1 MLNHLFQKLHL
12 FFVMTIM
19 VIVTGVIGLSFSNH
33 VNASEAAEVTFL
45 QRMTALIVNQLEEEG
60 ANAKEVLSAYEKD
73 MSVSSKLTDAY
84 GELLYESRTGLEDI
98 EGQLNNVGMQ
108 IVTYS
113 AEEEGNQA
121 KLPAVEGMV
130 EMKGNHY
137 ERYLINLA
145 HFTSEDDTNNS
156 LTLVYEQTPI
166 FQMFLEQLPMYL
178 AIWIVTLLCVS
189 LVSRFLL
196 KKALEP
202 TERVMQSQKEF
213 VASASHEL
221 KAPLAVIV
229 ANVENMQHEA
239 QNEGL
244 QGNLKV
250 IDSECMRMSRL
261 IKDMLLLASSD
272 AEKWT
277 IHTSEVNVDTLLISL
292 YEAYEPRCMK
302 KKIKLTL
309 DLGEELF
316 PVIMTDKERLFQ
328 LLSIYL
334 DNALHYSPEG
344 KEIQIRVDMSSKEL
358 TFWIVDHGI
367 GVEEKA
373 KPFIFDRFYCAD
385 QSHTDKSHFGL
396 GLSIA
401 KELARMLQGKI
412 GMEDTPG
419 GGASFFFTLDLNDRK
434 GMDDSM
440 KGVLS

>member
-19 VIVTGVIGLSFSNH
+19 VIVRGVIGLSFSNH

-292 YEAYEPRCMK
+292 YEAYELRCMK
-302 KKIKLTL
+302 KKIKLVL
-309 DLGEELF
+309 DLGENLF
-316 PVIMTDKERLFQ
+316 PTITTDQERLFQ

-344 KEIQIRVDMSSKEL
+344 KEIQIRVDVSLKEL

-367 GVEEKA
+367 GVEEKD

-401 KELARMLQGKI
+401 KELARILYGKI

-419 GGASFFFTLDLNDRK
+419 GGASFFFTLSLK
-434 GMDDSM
+434 
-440 KGVLS
+440 

>member
-344 KEIQIRVDMSSKEL
+344 KEIKIRVDMSSKEL

-419 GGASFFFTLDLNDRK
+419 GGASFFFTLDLK
-434 GMDDSM
+434 
-440 KGVLS
+440 

>member
-45 QRMTALIVNQLEEEG
+45 QGMTALIVNQLEEEG

-73 MSVSSKLTDAY
+73 MSITSKLTDAY

-419 GGASFFFTLDLNDRK
+419 GGASFFFTLDLK
-434 GMDDSM
+434 
-440 KGVLS
+440 

>member
-33 VNASEAAEVTFL
+33 VNVSEAAEVTFL

-202 TERVMQSQKEF
+202 TERVIQSQKEF

-302 KKIKLTL
+302 KIKLTL

-367 GVEEKA
+367 GVEEKD

-419 GGASFFFTLDLNDRK
+419 GGASFFFTLDLR
-434 GMDDSM
+434 
-440 KGVLS
+440 

>member
-130 EMKGNHY
+130 EMKGNYY

-412 GMEDTPG
+412 GMEDTPW
-419 GGASFFFTLDLNDRK
+419 GGASFFFTLDLK
-434 GMDDSM
+434 
-440 KGVLS
+440 

>member
-33 VNASEAAEVTFL
+33 VNASKAAEVTFL

-98 EGQLNNVGMQ
+98 EGQLNNMGMQ

-121 KLPAVEGMV
+121 KLPAAEGMV
-130 EMKGNHY
+130 EMKGKHY

-277 IHTSEVNVDTLLISL
+277 PHTSEVNVDTLLISL
-292 YEAYEPRCMK
+292 YEAYELRCMK
-302 KKIKLTL
+302 KKIKLVL
-309 DLGEELF
+309 DLGENLF
-316 PVIMTDKERLFQ
+316 PTITTDQERLFQ

-344 KEIQIRVDMSSKEL
+344 KEIQIRVDVSLKEL

-367 GVEEKA
+367 GVEEKD

-401 KELARMLQGKI
+401 KELAQMLHGKL
-412 GMEDTPG
+412 GMEDTTG
-419 GGASFFFTLDLNDRK
+419 GGASFFFTLSLK
-434 GMDDSM
+434 
-440 KGVLS
+440 

>member
-12 FFVMTIM
+12 FFVVTIM
-19 VIVTGVIGLSFSNH
+19 LIVTCVIGLSFSNH

-130 EMKGNHY
+130 EMKGNQY

-221 KAPLAVIV
+221 KAP
-229 ANVENMQHEA
+229 
-239 QNEGL
+239 
-244 QGNLKV
+244 
-250 IDSECMRMSRL
+250 
-261 IKDMLLLASSD
+261 
-272 AEKWT
+272 
-277 IHTSEVNVDTLLISL
+277 
-292 YEAYEPRCMK
+292 
-302 KKIKLTL
+302 
-309 DLGEELF
+309 
-316 PVIMTDKERLFQ
+316 
-328 LLSIYL
+328 
-334 DNALHYSPEG
+334 
-344 KEIQIRVDMSSKEL
+344 
-358 TFWIVDHGI
+358 
-367 GVEEKA
+367 
-373 KPFIFDRFYCAD
+373 
-385 QSHTDKSHFGL
+385 
-396 GLSIA
+396 
-401 KELARMLQGKI
+401 
-412 GMEDTPG
+412 
-419 GGASFFFTLDLNDRK
+419 
-434 GMDDSM
+434 
-440 KGVLS
+440 

>member
-239 QNEGL
+239 KNEGL

-419 GGASFFFTLDLNDRK
+419 GGASFFFTLDLK
-434 GMDDSM
+434 
-440 KGVLS
+440 

>member
-196 KKALEP
+196 KKAVEP

-358 TFWIVDHGI
+358 TFWIADHGI
-367 GVEEKA
+367 GVEEKD

-419 GGASFFFTLDLNDRK
+419 GGASFFFTLDLK
-434 GMDDSM
+434 
-440 KGVLS
+440 

>member
-358 TFWIVDHGI
+358 TFWIADHGI
-367 GVEEKA
+367 GVEEKD

-412 GMEDTPG
+412 GMEDTPW
-419 GGASFFFTLDLNDRK
+419 GGASFFFTLDLK
-434 GMDDSM
+434 
-440 KGVLS
+440 

>member
-328 LLSIYL
+328 LLSIYVFKRTDVL
-334 DNALHYSPEG
+334 DCRSWNWRG
-344 KEIQIRVDMSSKEL
+344 
-358 TFWIVDHGI
+358 
-367 GVEEKA
+367 
-373 KPFIFDRFYCAD
+373 
-385 QSHTDKSHFGL
+385 
-396 GLSIA
+396 
-401 KELARMLQGKI
+401 
-412 GMEDTPG
+412 
-419 GGASFFFTLDLNDRK
+419 RK
-434 GMDDSM
+434 GQTIY
-440 KGVLS
+440 L

>member
-412 GMEDTPG
+412 GMEDTLW
-419 GGASFFFTLDLNDRK
+419 GGASFFFTLDLK
-434 GMDDSM
+434 
-440 KGVLS
+440 

>member
-244 QGNLKV
+244 QGTLKV

-419 GGASFFFTLDLNDRK
+419 GGASFFFTLDLK
-434 GMDDSM
+434 
-440 KGVLS
+440 

>member
-302 KKIKLTL
+302 KKIKLVL
-309 DLGEELF
+309 DLGENLF
-316 PVIMTDKERLFQ
+316 PTITTDQERLFQ

-419 GGASFFFTLDLNDRK
+419 GGASFFFTLDLK
-434 GMDDSM
+434 
-440 KGVLS
+440 

>member
-178 AIWIVTLLCVS
+178 AIWIVALLCVS

-344 KEIQIRVDMSSKEL
+344 KEIQIRVDVSLKEL

-419 GGASFFFTLDLNDRK
+419 GGASFFFTLDLK
-434 GMDDSM
+434 
-440 KGVLS
+440 

>member
-45 QRMTALIVNQLEEEG
+45 LRMTALIVNQLEEEG

-419 GGASFFFTLDLNDRK
+419 GGASFFFTLDLK
-434 GMDDSM
+434 
-440 KGVLS
+440 

>member
-401 KELARMLQGKI
+401 KELVRMLQGKI

-419 GGASFFFTLDLNDRK
+419 GGASFFFTLDLK
-434 GMDDSM
+434 
-440 KGVLS
+440 

>member
-1 MLNHLFQKLHL
+1 MLKQLFRKLYL
-12 FFVMTIM
+12 VFVVTIM
-19 VIVTGVIGLSFSNH
+19 AIVTGVIGFSFSNH
-33 VNASEAAEVTFL
+33 VKASEAAQVTLL
-45 QRMTALIVNQLEEEG
+45 QRMTSLIVSQLEEEG
-60 ANAKEVLSAYEKD
+60 ADPEEVLSAYEKD
-73 MSVSSKLTDAY
+73 MSITSKLTDAY
-84 GELLYESRTGLEDI
+84 GELLYESGTGLEDI
-98 EGQLNNVGMQ
+98 EGQLNNVEMQ
-108 IVTYS
+108 IITYS
-113 AEEEGNQA
+113 KEGEDGQAELPASEGVAEVEGN
-121 KLPAVEGMV
+121 
-130 EMKGNHY
+130 HH
-137 ERYLINLA
+137 ERYLLNLT
-145 HFTSEDDTNNS
+145 HFTSGDDKKHS

-178 AIWIVTLLCVS
+178 AVWILTLLCVS

-196 KKALEP
+196 KKAFEP
-202 TERVMQSQKEF
+202 TERMMQSQKEF
-213 VASASHEL
+213 IASASHEL

-292 YEAYEPRCMK
+292 YEAYELRC
-302 KKIKLTL
+302 
-309 DLGEELF
+309 LGENLF
-316 PVIMTDKERLFQ
+316 PTITTDQERLFQ

-344 KEIQIRVDMSSKEL
+344 KEIQIRVDVSLKEL

-367 GVEEKA
+367 GVEEKD

-401 KELARMLQGKI
+401 KELARILYGKI

-419 GGASFFFTLDLNDRK
+419 GGASFFFTLSLK
-434 GMDDSM
+434 
-440 KGVLS
+440 

>member
-1 MLNHLFQKLHL
+1 
-12 FFVMTIM
+12 
-19 VIVTGVIGLSFSNH
+19 
-33 VNASEAAEVTFL
+33 
-45 QRMTALIVNQLEEEG
+45 MTALIVNQLEEEG

-419 GGASFFFTLDLNDRK
+419 GGASFFFTLDLK
-434 GMDDSM
+434 
-440 KGVLS
+440 

>member
-60 ANAKEVLSAYEKD
+60 ANAQEVLSAYEKD

-272 AEKWT
+272 AEKWA

-316 PVIMTDKERLFQ
+316 PVIMADKERLFQ

-358 TFWIVDHGI
+358 TFWIADHGI
-367 GVEEKA
+367 GVEEKD

-419 GGASFFFTLDLNDRK
+419 GGASFFFTLALK
-434 GMDDSM
+434 
-440 KGVLS
+440 

>member
-178 AIWIVTLLCVS
+178 AIWIVALLCVS

-344 KEIQIRVDMSSKEL
+344 KEIQIRVDMCSKEL

-419 GGASFFFTLDLNDRK
+419 GGASFFFTLDLK
-434 GMDDSM
+434 
-440 KGVLS
+440 

>member
-419 GGASFFFTLDLNDRK
+419 GGASFFFTLSLK
-434 GMDDSM
+434 
-440 KGVLS
+440 

>member
-412 GMEDTPG
+412 GMEDTPC
-419 GGASFFFTLDLNDRK
+419 GGASFFFTLDLK
-434 GMDDSM
+434 
-440 KGVLS
+440 

>member
-277 IHTSEVNVDTLLISL
+277 IHTSEVSVDTLLISL

-419 GGASFFFTLDLNDRK
+419 GGASFFFTLDLK
-434 GMDDSM
+434 
-440 KGVLS
+440 

>member
-250 IDSECMRMSRL
+250 IDSEYMRMSRL

-292 YEAYEPRCMK
+292 YEAYEPRCM
-302 KKIKLTL
+302 KIKLTL

-419 GGASFFFTLDLNDRK
+419 GGASFFFTLDLK
-434 GMDDSM
+434 
-440 KGVLS
+440 

>member
-344 KEIQIRVDMSSKEL
+344 KEIQIRVDMSSIEL

-419 GGASFFFTLDLNDRK
+419 GGASFFFTLDLK
-434 GMDDSM
+434 
-440 KGVLS
+440 

>member
-250 IDSECMRMSRL
+250 IDSECIRMSRL

-412 GMEDTPG
+412 GMEDTPW
-419 GGASFFFTLDLNDRK
+419 GGASFFFTLDLK
-434 GMDDSM
+434 
-440 KGVLS
+440 

>member
-33 VNASEAAEVTFL
+33 VNASEAAEVTFM

-419 GGASFFFTLDLNDRK
+419 GGASFFFTLDLK
-434 GMDDSM
+434 
-440 KGVLS
+440 

>member
-292 YEAYEPRCMK
+292 YEAYELRCMK
-302 KKIKLTL
+302 KKIKLVL
-309 DLGEELF
+309 DLGENLF
-316 PVIMTDKERLFQ
+316 PTITTDQERLFQ

-419 GGASFFFTLDLNDRK
+419 GGASFFFTLDLK
-434 GMDDSM
+434 
-440 KGVLS
+440 

>member
-45 QRMTALIVNQLEEEG
+45 QRMTVLIVNQLEEEG

-334 DNALHYSPEG
+334 DNALHYSTEG

-419 GGASFFFTLDLNDRK
+419 GGASFFFTLDLK
-434 GMDDSM
+434 
-440 KGVLS
+440 

>member
-12 FFVMTIM
+12 FFVITIM

-367 GVEEKA
+367 GVEEKD

-419 GGASFFFTLDLNDRK
+419 GGASFFFTLDLK
-434 GMDDSM
+434 
-440 KGVLS
+440 

>member
-108 IVTYS
+108 IVTYL

-419 GGASFFFTLDLNDRK
+419 GGASFFFTLDLK
-434 GMDDSM
+434 
-440 KGVLS
+440 

>member
-98 EGQLNNVGMQ
+98 EGQLNNMGMQ

-113 AEEEGNQA
+113 AEEEGSQA
-121 KLPAVEGMV
+121 KLPAAEGMV
-130 EMKGNHY
+130 EMKGKHY

-277 IHTSEVNVDTLLISL
+277 PHTSEVNVDTLLISL
-292 YEAYEPRCMK
+292 YEAYELRCMK
-302 KKIKLTL
+302 KKIKLVL
-309 DLGEELF
+309 DLGENLF
-316 PVIMTDKERLFQ
+316 PTITTDQERLFQ

-344 KEIQIRVDMSSKEL
+344 KEIQIRVDVSLKEL

-367 GVEEKA
+367 GVEEKD

-401 KELARMLQGKI
+401 KELAQMLHGKL
-412 GMEDTPG
+412 GMEDTTG
-419 GGASFFFTLDLNDRK
+419 GGASFFFTLSLK
-434 GMDDSM
+434 
-440 KGVLS
+440 

>member
-1 MLNHLFQKLHL
+1 MLKQLFRKLYL
-12 FFVMTIM
+12 VFVVTIM
-19 VIVTGVIGLSFSNH
+19 AIVTGVIGFSFSNH
-33 VNASEAAEVTFL
+33 VKASEAAQVTLL
-45 QRMTALIVNQLEEEG
+45 QRMTSLIVSQLEEEG
-60 ANAKEVLSAYEKD
+60 ADPEEVLSAYEKD
-73 MSVSSKLTDAY
+73 MSITSKLTDAY
-84 GELLYESRTGLEDI
+84 GELLYESGTGLEDI
-98 EGQLNNVGMQ
+98 EGQLNNVEMQ
-108 IVTYS
+108 IITYS
-113 AEEEGNQA
+113 KEGEDGQAELPASEGVAEVEGN
-121 KLPAVEGMV
+121 
-130 EMKGNHY
+130 HH
-137 ERYLINLA
+137 ERYLLNLT
-145 HFTSEDDTNNS
+145 HFTSGDKKHS

-178 AIWIVTLLCVS
+178 AVWILTLLCVS

-196 KKALEP
+196 KKAFEP
-202 TERVMQSQKEF
+202 TERMMQSQKEF
-213 VASASHEL
+213 IASASHEL

-292 YEAYEPRCMK
+292 YEAYELRCMK
-302 KKIKLTL
+302 KKIKLVL
-309 DLGEELF
+309 DLGENLF
-316 PVIMTDKERLFQ
+316 PTITTDQERLFQ

-344 KEIQIRVDMSSKEL
+344 KEIQIRVDVSLKEL

-367 GVEEKA
+367 GVEEKD

-401 KELARMLQGKI
+401 KELARILYGKI

-419 GGASFFFTLDLNDRK
+419 GGASFFFTLSLK
-434 GMDDSM
+434 
-440 KGVLS
+440 

>member
-213 VASASHEL
+213 VAFASHEL

-419 GGASFFFTLDLNDRK
+419 GGASFFFTLDLK
-434 GMDDSM
+434 
-440 KGVLS
+440 

>member
-33 VNASEAAEVTFL
+33 VNASEAGEVNFL

-84 GELLYESRTGLEDI
+84 GELLYESRTGLEDF

-419 GGASFFFTLDLNDRK
+419 GGASFFFTLDLK
-434 GMDDSM
+434 
-440 KGVLS
+440 

>member
-113 AEEEGNQA
+113 AEEEGNQT

-358 TFWIVDHGI
+358 TFWIADHGI
-367 GVEEKA
+367 GVEEKD

-412 GMEDTPG
+412 GMEDTPV
-419 GGASFFFTLDLNDRK
+419 GGASFFFTLALK
-434 GMDDSM
+434 
-440 KGVLS
+440 

>member
-166 FQMFLEQLPMYL
+166 FQMFLEQLPLYL

-358 TFWIVDHGI
+358 TFWLVDHGI

-419 GGASFFFTLDLNDRK
+419 GGASFFFTLDLK
-434 GMDDSM
+434 
-440 KGVLS
+440 

>member
-1 MLNHLFQKLHL
+1 MLKQLYRKLHL
-12 FFVMTIM
+12 VFVVTIM
-19 VIVTGVIGLSFSNH
+19 AIVTGVIGFSFSNH
-33 VNASEAAEVTFL
+33 VKVSEAEQVTLL
-45 QRMTALIVNQLEEEG
+45 QRMTSLIVSQLEKEG
-60 ANAKEVLSAYEKD
+60 ADPEEVLSAYEKD
-73 MSVSSKLTDAY
+73 MSITSKLTDAY

-98 EGQLNNVGMQ
+98 EGQLNNMGMQ

-113 AEEEGNQA
+113 AEEEGSQA
-121 KLPAVEGMV
+121 KLPAAEGMV

-358 TFWIVDHGI
+358 MFWIADHGI
-367 GVEEKA
+367 GVEEKD

-401 KELARMLQGKI
+401 KELAQMLQGKI

-419 GGASFFFTLDLNDRK
+419 GEASFFFTLALK
-434 GMDDSM
+434 
-440 KGVLS
+440 

>member
-239 QNEGL
+239 QNEGR

-419 GGASFFFTLDLNDRK
+419 GGASFFFTLDLK
-434 GMDDSM
+434 
-440 KGVLS
+440 